1 MLVQAPRVAPTSR
14 RRPAGRSVLLQ
25 SWARVAL
32 IGLLAGTLGL
42 GFVAPGLARP
52 LFVLGCAVVGA
63 MAWREGCARSVEVAI
78 SLYVFAPFLRRI
90 VDLSIGFD
98 PSSTMLLGPV
108 LAIAIPAVDLRHLL
122 TRRHR
127 DDAAL
132 LPMLLVGLCI
142 TYGMLLSA
150 FAGEFAPLST
160 AALKMYAPL
169 LYGAWVLR
177 CSRHDPAVLESA
189 TRVFCVLAPV
199 LGIYAVWQ
207 YVSPPD
213 WDRYWMLSVSSTISV
228 LGKAEPYQVRVFS
241 MMNSPASFGTYAV
254 CGVLMLGFCRRG
266 WQALLL
272 ALLVAPGLLFTY
284 YRTAWISLALGIGY
298 CAMFGR
304 TRQRAG
310 LIAMVIVAATALA
323 AFNADFGD
331 AVMDRLGS
339 LTGSVSEDGSG
350 KERLGQ
356 LFEVYRLS
364 DQMVVGRGF
373 AQLATPFNGIDAADG
388 EVVTSIIA
396 MGVPVGCLYLIGL
409 VWAGVQALGR
419 VRHSR
424 DPLLI
429 ITGAVII
436 GLLAALPLTSVTS
449 GEIGLLFWT
458 FIALATAQGQAGPSL
473 AHGRV
478 GRSLGVRHVAR
489 Y

>member
-1 MLVQAPRVAPTSR
+1 MLVQTPVVVPTAR
-14 RRPAGRSVLLQ
+14 RRQARGSVLTR
-25 SWARVAL
+25 SWARLAL
-32 IGLLAGTLGL
+32 VGLLLGTLGL
-42 GFVAPGLARP
+42 AFVAPGLARP
-52 LFVLGCAVVGA
+52 LFVLGCAAVGF
-63 MAWREGCARSVEVAI
+63 MAWREGCGRSVEVAI

-90 VDLSIGFD
+90 VDLGIGFD

-108 LAIAIPAVDLRHLL
+108 LAIAIPAVDLRHMLV
-122 TRRHR
+122 RRHR
-127 DDAAL
+127 DDTAL
-132 LPMLLVGLCI
+132 LPMLLVGACI

-150 FAGEFAPLST
+150 FAGEFGPLST

-177 CSRHDPAVLESA
+177 CARHDPAVLESI
-189 TRVFCVLAPV
+189 TRVFVVLAPI

-207 YVSPPD
+207 YVSPSD

-228 LGKAEPYQVRVFS
+228 LGKAEPFQVRVFS

-254 CGVLMLGFCRRG
+254 CGMLMLGFCRRG

-304 TRQRAG
+304 TRERAG
-310 LIAMVIVAATALA
+310 LIAVVIVAATALA

-331 AVMDRLGS
+331 AVMDRIGS

-350 KERLGQ
+350 KARLGQ

-364 DQMVVGRGF
+364 DEMVVGRGF

-396 MGVPVGCLYLIGL
+396 MGVPVGCIYLIGL

-424 DPLLI
+424 NPQLI
-429 ITGAVII
+429 VTGAMIA
-436 GLLAALPLTSVTS
+436 GLLAAVPLTSITS

-458 FIALATAQGQAGPSL
+458 FIAVATAQGRPGPSAEAL
-473 AHGRV
+473 
-478 GRSLGVRHVAR
+478 HVAR

>member
-1 MLVQAPRVAPTSR
+1 MLVRAPAAAPAAR
-14 RRPAGRSVLLQ
+14 RRLPGGSVLTQ
-25 SWARVAL
+25 SWARMAL
-32 IGLLAGTLGL
+32 VGLLLGTLGL
-42 GFVAPGLARP
+42 AFAAPGLARP
-52 LFVLGCAVVGA
+52 LFVLGCAAVGY
-63 MAWREGCARSVEVAI
+63 MAWREGCGRSVETAI

-90 VDLSIGFD
+90 VDLGIGFD

-122 TRRHR
+122 VRRHR

-132 LPMLLVGLCI
+132 LPMLLVGACI

-150 FAGEFAPLST
+150 FSGEFSPLST

-177 CSRHDPAVLESA
+177 CARHDPAVLESA
-189 TRVFCVLAPV
+189 TRVFFVLAPV

-228 LGKAEPYQVRVFS
+228 LGKAEPFQVRVFS

-298 CAMFGR
+298 CAMFSR
-304 TRQRAG
+304 TRERAG
-310 LIAMVIVAATALA
+310 LIAVVIVAATALA

-339 LTGSVSEDGSG
+339 LTGSVADDGSG
-350 KERLGQ
+350 KARLGQ

-364 DQMVVGRGF
+364 DQMVAGRGF

-388 EVVTSIIA
+388 EVVTAIIA
-396 MGVPVGCLYLIGL
+396 MGVPVGTIYLIGL
-409 VWAGVQALGR
+409 VWAGLQALGR

-424 DPLLI
+424 DPRLI
-429 ITGAVII
+429 VTGAVIA
-436 GLLAALPLTSVTS
+436 GLLAAIPLTSVTS

-458 FIALATAQGQAGPSL
+458 FIAVATAQGRALPPPE
-473 AHGRV
+473 A
-478 GRSLGVRHVAR
+478 RHAAR